1 VSGFT
6 RFAELAICRCGVR
19 SWTTLSIVSSNP
31 SSSLGS
37 MLVDEV
43 SRLVLSG
50 SFSTLGSA
58 GLMSAFD
65 RPDVLPLM
73 DGIEVHF
80 VQKPGNCNRL

>member
-1 VSGFT
+1 
-6 RFAELAICRCGVR
+6 
-19 SWTTLSIVSSNP
+19 
-31 SSSLGS
+31 
-37 MLVDEV
+37 
-43 SRLVLSG
+43 VLSG